1 VTAQSL
7 ADTEV
12 AEFAGQLFFRL
23 WRASH
28 TRIADALATIG
39 LTPAL
44 FGVLNFLGHHGAAIQ
59 LEIAAAMGVDPSALV
74 ALIDELER
82 AGLAKRR
89 PHPND
94 RRAREVTLTA
104 KGRRALERGRRMA
117 GEVEDEV
124 LQGLTASERRELV
137 RLLRRALDTAPP
149 QSLWRAEE
157 GD

>member
-1 VTAQSL
+1 MSSSKSAKIKLVTAAQP
-7 ADTEV
+7 ADIEV

-28 TRIADALATIG
+28 TRTADALATIG

-59 LEIAAAMGVDPSALV
+59 LEIASAMGIDPSAMV
-74 ALIDELER
+74 ALIDELEG

-89 PHPND
+89 PHPAD

-104 KGRRALERGRRMA
+104 KGHRTLKGLRAS
-117 GEVEDEV
+117 D
-124 LQGLTASERRELV
+124 RRELV
-137 RLLRRALDTAPP
+137 RLLRRALEEAPP
-149 QSLWRAEE
+149 QSPWRAEE